1 VKPVLIKLV
10 GKSQEKR
17 KENIVMQNDKA
28 LRQHLLNLVKSADA
42 HVDFETA
49 IKDFPPAL
57 QGQRPKGA
65 AHSPWEVLEHLR
77 ITQWDILEFSRNPKH
92 KSPEF
97 PAGYW
102 PGTQEPPNKN
112 AWEQSAQAFRKDL
125 AALCDL
131 VANDTNDLFA
141 KVRPDGEQ
149 TLLREA
155 LLAADHNAYHI
166 GEFVVLRRLLGA
178 WK

>member
-1 VKPVLIKLV
+1 
-10 GKSQEKR
+10 
-17 KENIVMQNDKA
+17 MQNDKA
-28 LRQHLLNLVKSADA
+28 LRQHLLNLLKSADA
-42 HVDFETA
+42 HVDFEAA
-49 IKDFPPAL
+49 IKDFPVAL

-102 PGTQEPPNKN
+102 PGTQAPPNKN

-125 AALCDL
+125 GALCDL
-131 VANDTNDLFA
+131 VANDANDLFA

-149 TLLREA
+149 TLVREV
-155 LLAADHNAYHI
+155 LLTADHNAYHI
-166 GEFVVLRRLLGA
+166 GEFVVLRRLLGT